1 MYRPHFALTHHPFS
15 NEVEPEDLF
24 PAVAAKELEVRLN
37 HLLEMRGIGLVTG
50 DSGSGKTCG
59 TRRVLAQLHASLYRV
74 FAAGAGD
81 RPDVPPPPLHR
92 SAGSWWGP

>member
-1 MYRPHFALTHHPFS
+1 MYRQHFGLTQHPFS

-24 PAVAAKELEVRLN
+24 PATAAKEIEVRLA

-59 TRRVLAQLHASLYRV
+59 VRRVIANLHSSL
-74 FAAGAGD
+74 GS
-81 RPDVPPPPLHR
+81 VPECVAPPV
-92 SAGSWWGP
+92 STG